1 MSQCD
6 VALVGSNVSIR
17 GEIESAEDL
26 VIEGRVDGPVWGD
39 GLSVTVGRTATVN
52 GDIVAR
58 VINVLGTAAGT
69 LIGTHR
75 VDLGPTASVRGRVL
89 APAFVLADGASFTG
103 DVHPQHLDA
112 ALIVARHRR
121 AKITT

>member
-1 MSQCD
+1 MHD
-6 VALVGSNVSIR
+6 VAQLGSNITIR

-26 VIEGRVDGPVWGD
+26 VIEGRVDGPIWGE
-39 GLSVTVGRTATVN
+39 GTSVTVGPTATVN

-58 VINVLGTAAGT
+58 VINVLGTIDGT

-89 APAFVLADGASFTG
+89 APEFVLADGALFNG
-103 DVHPQHLDA
+103 AVHPQHLDA
-112 ALIVARHRR
+112 AVVVARRR
-121 AKITT
+121 RGKPTS